1 MKKSFLSLSVL
12 CALMASPE
20 ASAQSRPPRL
30 AEDQFSV
37 TYPGIMP
44 YYGYTAN
51 DAGRHEGGVAF
62 GTSTHQRGSLY
73 GIDSLRIQIGNTFGI
88 NFAHT
93 GGVNVLPSNG
103 YFVLGLEPINIDGNA
118 VLQDG
123 GVPRNYI
130 QWLPMAAAG
139 LQVPAGTCRMMAV
152 IRGGASLST
161 LNGVNGAYGLG
172 GYINCDQ
179 VVDIAAHLTRMT
191 DSEHP
196 VDIAMVEVQLP
207 VIQNNGGQVSLGLR
221 GEYLN
226 VHNGSAQLFFE
237 MPDASESPEHRI
249 FLVVSSAQS
258 L

>member
-12 CALMASPE
+12 CARMASPE

-161 LNGVNGAYGLG
+161 LNGVNGAYGRRLTTASSG
-172 GYINCDQ
+172 GHCRS
-179 VVDIAAHLTRMT
+179 LTRMT
-191 DSEHP
+191 DLYP
-196 VDIAMVEVQLP
+196 WTLPWLKCNP
-207 VIQNNGGQVSLGLR
+207 VIKTMAARSLGLR

-226 VHNGSAQLFFE
+226 VHNGSSALLE
-237 MPDASESPEHRI
+237 MPDASESPEHA
-249 FLVVSSAQS
+249 FS
-258 L
+258 